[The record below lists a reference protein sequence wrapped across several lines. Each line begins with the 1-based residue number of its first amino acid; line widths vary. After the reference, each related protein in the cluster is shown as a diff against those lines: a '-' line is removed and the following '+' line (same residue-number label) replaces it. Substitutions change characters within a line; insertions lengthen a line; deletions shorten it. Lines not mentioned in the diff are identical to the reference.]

1 MSTCRSDSPA
11 PSRIPSRNAGSL
23 MARVIELVDA
33 RLTPE
38 QRQQLTA
45 AMPTIR
51 WEFPDLASQ
60 VQLVATPTALRCV
73 ATDADAAAGVVVRM
87 PLAVLDDAAHGRR
100 SLATAFLAGKISVR
114 GMGPARLREFILLVT
129 PLLESYREASR
140 EFPTSAA
147 PASDVS

>member
-11 PSRIPSRNAGSL
+11 HHAMSRRDVGSL
-23 MARVIELVDA
+23 MARVIELLDA

-45 AMPTIR
+45 AMPTVR
-51 WEFPDLASQ
+51 WEFPDVTSQ
-60 VQLVATPTALRCV
+60 VQLVATPAALKCV
-73 ATDADAAAGVVVRM
+73 AADADAAAGVVVRM

-129 PLLESYREASR
+129 PLLESYREAAR
-140 EFPTSAA
+140 EFPTPAA